1 MDMLETLR
9 YTVKEGD
16 CGPRGFMGIC
26 PLVHWSLIAATA
38 RNTMEGGSRRALIRQ
53 LKAVW
58 MIRRIKLRQFLHAG
72 PGDELTGY
80 GSSRTLCG
88 NQYAQHGELHL
99 RDRLVASMDLIIMP
113 VELESRHRLTCE
125 DTEPL
130 FSRPA
135 LNEAPSF
142 EPLPMI
148 SDMDYPVEHSFTQSD
163 CDSNASHLPFFSYPA
178 LVLEM
183 APGSAGEDTSLVS
196 LMQLD
201 YIRECLAGSRIHLG
215 SQPQGRGYA
224 VQARHENGK
233 PCFNAYVEYGR
244 I

>member
-9 YTVKEGD
+9 YTVKKDD
-16 CGPRGFMGIC
+16 CGPQGFIGVC

-58 MIRRIKLRQFLHAG
+58 MIRRIRLRQFCRAKA
-72 PGDELTGY
+72 GDELVGY

-88 NQYAQHGELHL
+88 NQYAQHGEIYC

-113 VELESRHRLTCE
+113 VELESRRRLNCE

-130 FSRPA
+130 FSQPA
-135 LNEAPSF
+135 LNQAPSF
-142 EPLPMI
+142 EALPMI
-148 SDMDYPVEHSFTQSD
+148 SDMEYPVEHSFTQAD
-163 CDSNASHLPFFSYPA
+163 CDSNASHLSFFNYPA
-178 LVLEM
+178 LVLDM
-183 APGSAGEDTSLVS
+183 APGSSGEDSSLIS
-196 LMQLD
+196 LLQLD
-201 YIRECLAGSRIHLG
+201 YVRECLAGSCIHLG
-215 SQPQGRGYA
+215 SRPQGKGYA
-224 VQARHENGK
+224 VQAKHENGK

-244 I
+244 S